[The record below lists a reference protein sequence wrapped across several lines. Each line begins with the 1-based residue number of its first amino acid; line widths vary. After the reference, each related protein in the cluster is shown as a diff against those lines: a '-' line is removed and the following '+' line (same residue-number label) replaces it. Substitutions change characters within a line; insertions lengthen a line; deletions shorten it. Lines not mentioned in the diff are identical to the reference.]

1 MKKRSWLL
9 VVPLFVVMVAAAT
22 ALFYS
27 NVSDEPPT
35 SGGDITFRRLSEA
48 QYKRSIEAI
57 FGDWVEVPG
66 RFDPPRREDGLLAI
80 GNGRVDVSRSGFEQ
94 AEMRAREIAAQVLA
108 EDRRE
113 ATVPCQVEFVE
124 SFDEQCADAFVGL
137 YGKLLYRRP
146 PTAEEK
152 ESILAIARA
161 GAEQA
166 VNFYSGLE
174 LGLSRMLLSPN
185 FIYVS
190 EAVEQGAAA
199 GEVAELDQYS
209 LASRISF
216 LLWDAP
222 PDAELLALAERGE
235 LRDSAV
241 LEAQVSRMIASPRFE
256 QGVRAFFSDMF
267 GYEEFEG
274 LTKEQE
280 IFPAFSS
287 RLKEDAEEQAL
298 RTLVDLLVTNH
309 GDYRDIFTTRKT
321 FLNRRLAAVYQ
332 VPAPEGAMSGW
343 TPYEFS
349 EEDERQGLLTLA
361 AFLMLDPTHEGRTS
375 PTIRGQVVREKYLCQ
390 KVPPPPP
397 AVDFN
402 LVQDTEN
409 AEFRTARDRLS
420 VHAENPTCAGCHA
433 ITDPIG
439 LALEN
444 YNAIGRYRVT
454 ENGADIDASGT
465 FEGHEFNDALQFQS
479 LLRNSDAVSS
489 CLVKRVYEYGAGR
502 PVETGEMEWMTYLKE
517 DFASEGY
524 ALAPLMRRIA
534 TSRAF
539 RAISTSFEGSQDLS
553 VASVEP

>member
-1 MKKRSWLL
+1 MSKRSWLL
-9 VVPLFVVMVAAAT
+9 VVPLVLVVAAGT
-22 ALFYS
+22 VFFYS
-27 NVSDEPPT
+27 NASDEPAT
-35 SGGDITFRRLSEA
+35 SGGDVTFRRLSEV

-66 RFDPPRREDGLLAI
+66 RFDPPRREEGLLAI
-80 GNGRVDVSRSGFEQ
+80 GNGRVDISRSGFEQ

-113 ATVPCQVEFVE
+113 QVVACQLKSVE
-124 SFDEQCADAFVGL
+124 SFDEQCASAFIEH

-146 PTAEEK
+146 LEAAEQ
-152 ESILAIARA
+152 ESILAIAGA

-166 VNFYSGLE
+166 ANFYSGLE

-185 FIYVS
+185 YIYVS
-190 EAVEQGAAA
+190 EVVELGATP
-199 GEVAELDQYS
+199 GEVAELDQFS

-222 PDAELLALAERGE
+222 PDAELLDFAERGE
-235 LRDSAV
+235 LQEPAV
-241 LEAQVSRMIASPRFE
+241 LEEQVDRMISSPRFE
-256 QGVRAFFSDMF
+256 HGVRAFFSDMF

-274 LTKEQE
+274 LTKEQQ

-287 RLKEDAEEQAL
+287 RLKEDAEEQVL
-298 RTLVDLLVTNH
+298 RTIIELLVTNQ

-321 FLNRRLAAVYQ
+321 FMNRRLSALYQ
-332 VPAPEGAMSGW
+332 VPAPEEAMSGW
-343 TPYEFS
+343 APYEFS

-375 PTIRGQVVREKYLCQ
+375 PTIRGQAVREKYLCQ

-402 LVQDTEN
+402 LVQESGS
-409 AEFRTARDRLS
+409 AEFRTARDRLR
-420 VHAENPTCAGCHA
+420 VHAETPTCAGCHA

-444 YNAIGRYRVT
+444 YNAIGRYRAT
-454 ENGADIDASGT
+454 ENGAVIDASGV
-465 FEGHEFNDALQFQS
+465 FEGLEFTDALQFQN
-479 LLRNSDAVSS
+479 LLRNSDAVNS
-489 CLVKRVYEYGAGR
+489 CLVRRVYEYGVGR
-502 PVETGEMEWMTYLKE
+502 PLESGEMEWMSYLKE
-517 DFASEGY
+517 YFANQGY
-524 ALAPLMRRIA
+524 ALAPLMRRVA

-539 RAISTSFEGSQDLS
+539 RAVTVPAENGQGLS
-553 VASVEP
+553 VASVNR